1 MRGEAGGGACYAI
14 TGEAAV
20 GAEKERRLG
29 KGSMVL
35 SEEGRG
41 RRGSRSGKAMIR
53 CGQSHVTGTRGGVG
67 KIL

>member
-1 MRGEAGGGACYAI
+1 MCTKGRGDAGGGQNAPVRGEAGGGACYAI

-41 RRGSRSGKAMIR
+41 RRGSRSGKAMI
-53 CGQSHVTGTRGGVG
+53 
-67 KIL
+67 

>member
-14 TGEAAV
+14 SGEAAV

-41 RRGSRSGKAMIR
+41 RRGSRSGKAMI
-53 CGQSHVTGTRGGVG
+53 
-67 KIL
+67 

>member
-1 MRGEAGGGACYAI
+1 MLPCVRGEAGGGACYAI

-29 KGSMVL
+29 KGSMVP

-41 RRGSRSGKAMIR
+41 RRGSRSGKAMI
-53 CGQSHVTGTRGGVG
+53 
-67 KIL
+67 